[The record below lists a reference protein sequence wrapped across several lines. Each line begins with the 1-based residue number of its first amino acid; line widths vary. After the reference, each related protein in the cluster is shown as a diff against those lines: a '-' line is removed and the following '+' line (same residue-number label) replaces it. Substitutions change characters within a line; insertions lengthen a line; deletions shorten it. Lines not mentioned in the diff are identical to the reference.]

1 MVLSVRISMGCGCE
15 ADGCFVPR
23 YSGTL
28 DSDPKNSD
36 RKLEIQKEKRPFKQ
50 ERFFESLLFLYSVA
64 HFEKDKPRY
73 CIIRKASNFVF
84 HRFCVLYCQSCPI
97 KIVNFARRSETLSAV
112 LKSGF

>member
-1 MVLSVRISMGCGCE
+1 MVLSVLISMGCGCE

-36 RKLEIQKEKRPFKQ
+36 RKLEIQNEKRPFKQ
-50 ERFFESLLFLYSVA
+50 ERFFESFLYSFG
-64 HFEKDKPRY
+64 HFKDDKLRN
-73 CIIRKASNFVF
+73 CILGKVF
-84 HRFCVLYCQSCPI
+84 TPIFSIVLSTLSICQI
-97 KIVNFARRSETLSAV
+97 KTVNFTRRSETLSAV